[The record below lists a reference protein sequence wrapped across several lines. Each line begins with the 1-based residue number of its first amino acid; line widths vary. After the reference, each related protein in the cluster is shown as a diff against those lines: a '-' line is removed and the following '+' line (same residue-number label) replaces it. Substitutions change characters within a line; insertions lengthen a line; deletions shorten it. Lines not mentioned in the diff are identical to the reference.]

1 VVTYT
6 NLFLPII
13 AVLMDILVQVA
24 SYRYDGRKRLGRSI
38 LLGLF
43 AGFIGLVVMELGYW
57 PKGLD
62 SVEKLCVTFVDLV
75 IYIGFAYCYFGI
87 IGLGISLRI
96 RIINIVLNHA
106 RGIEYEGLANEF
118 NARMLFE
125 KRLERLL
132 KSGKIHITD
141 DFYSVGSKLI
151 LFMCRTTIMIKKC
164 LTAKG
169 SEFD

>member
-1 VVTYT
+1 VVTYG
-6 NLFLPII
+6 NLFLPSV
-13 AVLMDILVQVA
+13 AVLVDILVQVT
-24 SYRYDGRKRLGRSI
+24 SYRYDRRKRLGRSI

-43 AGFIGLVVMELGYW
+43 TGFIALVVMELGYW
-57 PKGLD
+57 PKEFD
-62 SVEKLCVTFVDLV
+62 AIEKLCVTFVDVV

-96 RIINIVLNHA
+96 RIINITLNHEG
-106 RGIEYEGLANEF
+106 GIDYEGLANEF

-132 KSGKIHITD
+132 KSGKIRIAN
-141 DFYSVGSKLI
+141 DFYSIGSKLI
-151 LFMCRTTIMIKKC
+151 LFMCRTSIMIKKC